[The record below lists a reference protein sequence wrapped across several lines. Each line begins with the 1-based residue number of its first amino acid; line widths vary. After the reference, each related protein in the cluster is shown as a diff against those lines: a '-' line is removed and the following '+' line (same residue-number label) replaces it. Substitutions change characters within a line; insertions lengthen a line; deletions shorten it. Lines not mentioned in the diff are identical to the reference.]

1 MKSIFTET
9 VKIII
14 ALFVIVLVSHEILII
29 IGIETGLNF
38 PRSQYSV
45 TERILAFL
53 LVFLL
58 TSFIYFKR
66 KKIQDCILNYL
77 DS

>member
-1 MKSIFTET
+1 MKSIFIDSL
-9 VKIII
+9 KIII

-29 IGIETGLNF
+29 FGIETGLNF

-45 TERILAFL
+45 TVRFLAFL
-53 LVFLL
+53 LVFSLL
-58 TSFIYFKR
+58 SFIYFKR
-66 KKIQDCILNYL
+66 KKIRNYILNYL